1 MNNEMVK
8 NTYLSTTNLKNK
20 LSQQEKQRQHHGYRE
35 HSDGCQI
42 GEGCGGTG
50 EEVRGLKSTNR

>member
-1 MNNEMVK
+1 MAINAYQQLNV
-8 NTYLSTTNLKNK
+8 KNK
-20 LSQQEKQRQHHGYRE
+20 LSKQEKQRQHHGYRE